1 MKQFTF
7 LLTGIA
13 ALLLLPTLSQAQET
27 ERERLTAEERAQALT
42 DSMTVQLELSEAQQ
56 SEVYDINLKY
66 AEKMETLR
74 SSAKGSGRRARMKAM
89 KEMKQLRKDKNA
101 DMEEALSEE
110 QFETYITKQEERRE
124 RIRRRLRERRS
135 SKN

>member
-1 MKQFTF
+1 MKPFTF
-7 LLTGIA
+7 LLAGIA

-42 DSMTVQLELSEAQQ
+42 DSMTVQLKLSEAQQ
-56 SEVYDINLKY
+56 SEVYDINMKY

-74 SSAKGSGRRARMKAM
+74 SSAKGNGRRARMKAM
-89 KEMKQLRKDKNA
+89 KAMKQLRQDKNA
-101 DMEEALSEE
+101 DMEEVLSEE

-124 RIRRRLRERRS
+124 RIRRSLRERRS